1 MKKITVSDQT
11 LRLNPSLSFRDK
23 LEIARELDTARV
35 DVIETPQIEDVKAD
49 SLLVRTLAS
58 SISDSVLSVP
68 VGLSVREA
76 EIAWEAVKGAAKPR
90 LCVCAPLSPAT
101 MEYIGGVKPA
111 KMPELVTAVVSRC
124 AELCP
129 DVEFSA
135 LDATRAESGFLRE
148 IIGRAASAGA
158 SSVSVCDSAGIMLP
172 DEFAAFISSLDVGV
186 PVSAECS
193 DELGLGAACAFAAL
207 GAGAAGVK
215 TAAGTSLPSL
225 DTVAAVF
232 RTRGDRLGYDCAL
245 DMTVLN
251 RSVRNIRTLL
261 SPAKSMLPSASPR
274 SAAEADAAEDED
286 TPVPSTYKLKSYVI
300 NIITGV
306 SADGK
311 DSNDAM
317 ASVVI
322 EQDGEDRRGLSGGN
336 GPIDAAFSAIDQII
350 GRHYELD
357 DFRIK
362 SVDEGREA
370 AGSALVK
377 LRERGSLYTGT
388 GRSSD
393 IVGAGIRAYLAALN
407 KIAWEERSK

>member
-11 LRLNPSLSFRDK
+11 LRLNPSLSFKDK
-23 LEIARELDTARV
+23 LEIARELGTARV
-35 DVIETPQIEDVKAD
+35 DVMEVQPIEDVKAD
-49 SLLVRTLAS
+49 SLLIRTLS
-58 SISDSVLSVP
+58 SMVADSVLSVP
-68 VGLSVREA
+68 VGLSVSEA
-76 EIAWEAVKGAAKPR
+76 ETAWEAVKDAAKPR
-90 LCVCAPLSPAT
+90 LCVCVPLSPAT
-101 MEYIGGVKPA
+101 MEYVCGVKPA
-111 KMPELVTAVVSRC
+111 KMPELVASVVSRC

-135 LDATRAESGFLRE
+135 LDATRAEPAFLQTILDRAVSSG
-148 IIGRAASAGA
+148 AG
-158 SSVSVCDSAGIMLP
+158 SVSLCDSAGIMLP
-172 DEFAAFISSLDVGV
+172 DEFAAFIASLSVNV

-207 GAGAAGVK
+207 GAGAAGIK
-215 TAAGTSLPSL
+215 TAAGASLPSL

-232 RTRGDRLGYDCAL
+232 RTRGDRLGYDCSL

-251 RSVRNIRTLL
+251 RSVKNIHTLL
-261 SPAKSMLPSASPR
+261 APAKSMLPSSSPHSAS
-274 SAAEADAAEDED
+274 ETDAGGDED

-300 NIITGV
+300 NIITNI
-306 SADGK
+306 SADGA
-311 DSNDAM
+311 DHNDAV

-377 LRERGSLYTGT
+377 LRERGTLYTGS

-407 KIAWEERSK
+407 NIAWEERSK